1 MIYLDNAATTK
12 PSKNVIEA
20 FLKSCDEYWAN
31 PSSLHKFG
39 EEVFFELKNS
49 RDNIKK
55 LLNIKNGEIFF
66 TSSATESINLF
77 FKGFLKKGDHIIIS
91 DYEHAAVYESA
102 RNFENEGGEVTY
114 IKSEN
119 GTINPE
125 SVINEIKDNTKLVAV
140 MFVNNEIGAINP
152 IKEICKQV
160 KMKNS
165 KIKLFV
171 DGVQAVGKLKVDID
185 DLSCDAFVISPHKF
199 HGLKGTGI
207 LYVKDDNIK
216 PQILGGGQEQGLRS
230 GTENVGGIFA
240 SEVAIRDAVNNL
252 DENIVKFKLL
262 KERFLNNMSGF
273 KGFKVNSPLN
283 SVNNILNISFE
294 RVKAEVLV
302 HMLEEYEIYVNTSSA
317 CSKNGHKKSR
327 TLTSIGLNDSEMK
340 GALRISFSDYNT
352 VEEIDIATEKIKECV
367 DRLRLI
373 LWENVYH

>member
-119 GTINPE
+119 GAINPE
-125 SVINEIKDNTKLVAV
+125 PVINEIKDNTKLVAV

-160 KMKNS
+160 KTKNS
-165 KIKLFV
+165 KIKFFV

-185 DLSCDAFVISPHKF
+185 DLGCDAFVISPHKF

-340 GALRISFSDYNT
+340 GAIRISFSDYNT